1 MDIKTKNLTPRLSA
15 VAELVRRGAFVADVG
30 TDHAYLPIALVSE
43 GIARGAVASDI
54 NEGPY
59 LRAKKNVTEH
69 SLETKITTVHCAGLS
84 GIEKFSPTDILICGM
99 GGELIA
105 SIIEDAPFVKDST
118 VRLVLQPMTHPE
130 ILREYLI
137 KNGFEIISE
146 RIVKEEKLYQIIC
159 AEYKHSPNTVDFDY
173 DDAELLIGRSN
184 IAAGGELL
192 CELVCHHLKILEKI
206 STAKH
211 KASADATYE
220 DKLIEKLKEIKND
233 CTRAL

>member
-1 MDIKTKNLTPRLSA
+1 METKAPNLTPRLRA
-15 VAELVRRGAFVADVG
+15 VAELVRSGAFVADVG

-43 GIARGAVASDI
+43 GRARGAVASDI

-59 LRAKKNVTEH
+59 LRAKKNVAEH
-69 SLETKITTVHCAGLS
+69 SLEDKITTLHCAGLS

-105 SIIEDAPFVKDST
+105 SIIHDAPLTQSSA

-130 ILREYLI
+130 ILREYLL

-159 AEYKHSPNTVDFDY
+159 AEYSGTSNLDY
-173 DDAELLIGRSN
+173 TDAELLLGRLN
-184 IAAGGELL
+184 IKSRGEHLA
-192 CELVCHHLKILEKI
+192 ELVCHHLKILENI
-206 STAKH
+206 SSAKH
-211 KASADATYE
+211 LADADATFE
-220 DKLIEKLKEIKND
+220 DKLIENLKEIKDD
-233 CTRAL
+233 CSRAL